1 MAFGHNDVCLLGL
14 LGKINKKDGIFAYSY
29 SFCVNFGKVKADK
42 ANENLYSDVLHI
54 LLSSVESF
62 VFEHELPRMTMNFQ
76 KLKTM
81 LLASNHTRYGGEE
94 YEETYKYWGHTYITL
109 KPASEATY
117 KP

>member
-1 MAFGHNDVCLLGL
+1 
-14 LGKINKKDGIFAYSY
+14 
-29 SFCVNFGKVKADK
+29 
-42 ANENLYSDVLHI
+42 
-54 LLSSVESF
+54 
-62 VFEHELPRMTMNFQ
+62 MNFQ